1 MKLSIIASLLLFF
14 LMSCAGK
21 SEKVESMSQS
31 VNNTPVDAVTSFK
44 KAMHE
49 KDSVTIENLI
59 ANSAKGE
66 IVRRI
71 NSNGGFKTYFHDMD
85 SLHTDLTITG
95 TKTDSTLSSISKV
108 MVKWHSSTQGSAEKV
123 TDSVYM
129 ITVKEDGGWKLTSL
143 YPQYEF

>member
-1 MKLSIIASLLLFF
+1 MKLSLIASSLFF
-14 LMSCAGK
+14 FLISCAGK
-21 SEKVESMSQS
+21 SEKLESVSQS
-31 VNNTPVDAVTSFK
+31 VNKTPVDAVTSFK

-49 KDSVTIENLI
+49 KDSITIENLI

-71 NSNGGFKTYFHDMD
+71 NSNGGFKAYFHQLD

-95 TKTDSTLSSISKV
+95 TKTDSTLSSVAKV
-108 MVKWHSSTQGSAEKV
+108 MVKWHDTQGSVEKV